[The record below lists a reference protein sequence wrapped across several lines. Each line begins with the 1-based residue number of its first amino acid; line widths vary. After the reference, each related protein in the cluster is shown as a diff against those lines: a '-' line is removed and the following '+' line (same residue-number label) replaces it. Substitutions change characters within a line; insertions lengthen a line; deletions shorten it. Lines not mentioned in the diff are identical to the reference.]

1 MAFSS
6 ILSWFPGYLSSGLLS
21 YLHGFFFFLSVTFR
35 EDLPAIH
42 IDVPTL
48 QPEVTPSPWKRL
60 SLDVAPVPVP

>member
-1 MAFSS
+1 MD
-6 ILSWFPGYLSSGLLS
+6 
-21 YLHGFFFFLSVTFR
+21 FFFFFSVTFR

-60 SLDVAPVPVP
+60 SLDVAPVPVH